1 MMRFHKL
8 AIGLIMAGL
17 IAGLAYKGYGEY
29 KASQTSE
36 QTERVATDDTVL
48 GGLEIGQRAP
58 TFELETIEGETLAL
72 DAYAGQQVVLNFW
85 ASWCPP
91 CREELPELIEFGE
104 ATGIPVLG
112 VNVTKNERR
121 GRQDVEAFLKEV
133 PVSFPVLLDE
143 AGTVEKTY
151 RVVALPTTY
160 VVGPDGVITAKQV
173 GPVDFNWL
181 REQTK

>member
-8 AIGLIMAGL
+8 VIGLIMVGL
-17 IAGLAYKGYGEY
+17 LSGLAYKGYDEY
-29 KASQTSE
+29 KTSQADE
-36 QTERVATDDTVL
+36 QTVHVATDDAVL

-58 TFELETIEGETLAL
+58 GFKLETIEGEALSL
-72 DAYAGQQVVLNFW
+72 DAYEGRQVILNFW

-91 CREELPELIEFGE
+91 CRDELPELIEFGE

-133 PVSFPVLLDE
+133 PVSFPILLDE
-143 AGTVEKTY
+143 TGTVEKTY

-160 VVGPDGVITAKQV
+160 VIDADGRITAKQV